1 MLDKNLPAFM
11 EGSRISS
18 RILVISYSADMHCV
32 EFCLEMFPRRLQI
45 KVRVFFIRKSIS
57 LERSGC
63 LSAFSC
69 GRAGSFFGSNVQP
82 RIFRIPGPVFVAVK
96 HFMMDLC

>member
-1 MLDKNLPAFM
+1 MTNQ
-11 EGSRISS
+11 
-18 RILVISYSADMHCV
+18 SACFV
-32 EFCLEMFPRRLQI
+32 
-45 KVRVFFIRKSIS
+45 IRKSIS
-57 LERSGC
+57 LERFGC

-69 GRAGSFFGSNVQP
+69 GRAGSFFGSNVLP